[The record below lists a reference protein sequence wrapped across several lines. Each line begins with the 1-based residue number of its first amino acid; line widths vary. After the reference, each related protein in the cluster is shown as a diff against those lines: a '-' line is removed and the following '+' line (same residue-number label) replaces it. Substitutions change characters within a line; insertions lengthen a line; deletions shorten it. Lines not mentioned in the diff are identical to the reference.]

1 MVATCWAG
9 AGPAGAAR
17 PGGGGGGSSGGPP
30 VPGPCPRWLLPRGPG
45 VPPVLQPDFG
55 PPAPP
60 ARLLLPLLCW
70 ALASRC
76 TGAMPLQPPRIT
88 ALQKPTQPPHP
99 GESVRVWCEAAS
111 GLPELTLLYWL
122 GNGSFIEKLHPD
134 GAVCEGTVL
143 EEPRGSG
150 VTLRRDL
157 RFSSFGA
164 RHLHTNFTCVVLSPL
179 GVDTREVQ
187 WQTPTPTPAQSG
199 GLG

>member
-1 MVATCWAG
+1 MNH
-9 AGPAGAAR
+9 GPSA
-17 PGGGGGGSSGGPP
+17 
-30 VPGPCPRWLLPRGPG
+30 GPCPPCPPLIPG
-45 VPPVLQPDFG
+45 IWTPP
-55 PPAPP
+55 
-60 ARLLLPLLCW
+60 PLTPTSP
-70 ALASRC
+70 LAV
-76 TGAMPLQPPRIT
+76 
-88 ALQKPTQPPHP
+88 

-134 GAVCEGTVL
+134 VSGCRGTQQQ
-143 EEPRGSG
+143 RGCPGLWG

-157 RFSSFGA
+157 HFSSFGA

-199 GLG
+199 RLG